1 VTLIIISPG
10 AGTKLSIVEAA
21 GKKAAAGF
29 GVLPA
34 GAHESRRHLFH
45 QVGVRAQ
52 CELNWLRLAIKI
64 RLEKTQYAKR
74 GVGGKWKKTW
84 AGDFCAFHHCT
95 TAAAQYSTT

>member
-1 VTLIIISPG
+1 
-10 AGTKLSIVEAA
+10 
-21 GKKAAAGF
+21 
-29 GVLPA
+29 VLPA

-84 AGDFCAFHHCT
+84 AGDFCAFHYCT

>member
-21 GKKAAAGF
+21 VKKAAAGF

-74 GVGGKWKKTW
+74 GVGGKWKKILP
-84 AGDFCAFHHCT
+84 GDFCAFRFC